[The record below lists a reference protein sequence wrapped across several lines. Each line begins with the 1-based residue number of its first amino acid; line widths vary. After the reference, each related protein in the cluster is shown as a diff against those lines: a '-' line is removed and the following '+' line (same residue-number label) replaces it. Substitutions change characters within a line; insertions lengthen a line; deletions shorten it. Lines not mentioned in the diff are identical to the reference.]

1 MATFYKRPDSQQF
14 SVACYPRPGAKLVR
28 ASLGT
33 DDPALAEKITRKVEI
48 LCELEK
54 LADVPVPEKILAS
67 FACMT
72 VRVEREAAST
82 TRPAPVQAVPEPSPV
97 PNKGGSIP
105 DAIRAYLVRSAATN
119 VPQATADKISR
130 LRQFFGSALI
140 DSLDPRPPDKLK
152 HARKCVILPLK
163 GIAPKCLSDLTP
175 DLILSFLLAKNYGL
189 CSKRHYRELF
199 HGLFDSALKSGIYQ
213 PPNPYA
219 PNPADD
225 LPSFN
230 GRDKPIIVLTDS
242 EVTAQ
247 YAAVA
252 ANPLVIFG
260 CQLMLEGGFR
270 LHEILALRRCDL
282 AVEGKIRLI
291 LPEIINNVG
300 TGLKTGERT
309 VTARHILRS
318 LIRQYLESN
327 PGPATDWIFQSATG
341 LRMTTDAF
349 GTSLRTLNRAAKL
362 KWTTQHFRHTFAT
375 QRIAEGWNL
384 KTLAQEMGTSV
395 TMLMA
400 YYSGHI
406 DPPILAAESAGL
418 GSVQMT

>member
-67 FACMT
+67 FGCMT
-72 VRVEREAAST
+72 VRVEREAPSSAQ
-82 TRPAPVQAVPEPSPV
+82 PAPVQAAAVPSPA
-97 PNKGGSIP
+97 PGKGGSIP
-105 DAIRAYLVRSAATN
+105 DAIRAYLVLSAVSN

-140 DSLDPRPPDKLK
+140 DSLDPRPPEKLA
-152 HARKCVILPLK
+152 HARKHEVLPLEDIK
-163 GIAPKCLSDLTP
+163 PKCLSDLTP
-175 DLILSFLLAKNYGL
+175 GLITTFLLAKNYGRS
-189 CSKRHYRELF
+189 SKRHYRELF
-199 HGLFDSALKSGIYQ
+199 HGLFDCALKSGIYQ

-230 GRDKPIIVLTDS
+230 GRDKPIIVLTDT

-252 ANPLVIFG
+252 ADPLVLFG

-282 AVEGKIRLI
+282 EVEGKIRLI

-309 VTARHILRS
+309 VTARNILRS
-318 LIRQYLESN
+318 LIRQYLDSN
-327 PGPATDWIFQSATG
+327 RGSATDWIFQSPTG

-349 GTSLRTLNRAAKL
+349 GTSLRMLNQAAKL
-362 KWTTQHFRHTFAT
+362 KWTTQYFRHTFAT

-406 DPPILAAESAGL
+406 DPPVLAADGL
-418 GSVQMT
+418 TA

>member
-54 LADVPVPEKILAS
+54 FANVPVPDKILAS
-67 FACMT
+67 FECMT
-72 VRVEREAAST
+72 VRIEREAPSSAQL
-82 TRPAPVQAVPEPSPV
+82 APVQAAAVVMPSPA
-97 PNKGGSIP
+97 PGKGGSITE
-105 DAIRAYLVRSAATN
+105 AIRAYLVLSVVSN

-140 DSLDPRPPDKLK
+140 DSLDPRPPEKLK
-152 HARKCVILPLK
+152 HARKHVVLPLK
-163 GIAPKCLSDLTP
+163 GIAPTSLSDITKA
-175 DLILSFLLAKNYGL
+175 LILKFLLDKKYGL
-189 CSKRHYRELF
+189 ASKRHYRELF

-213 PPNPYA
+213 PPNPFA

-230 GRDKPIIVLTDS
+230 GRDKPIIVLTDP

-252 ANPLVIFG
+252 TDPLILFG

-291 LPEIINNVG
+291 L
-300 TGLKTGERT
+300 
-309 VTARHILRS
+309 
-318 LIRQYLESN
+318 
-327 PGPATDWIFQSATG
+327 
-341 LRMTTDAF
+341 
-349 GTSLRTLNRAAKL
+349 
-362 KWTTQHFRHTFAT
+362 
-375 QRIAEGWNL
+375 
-384 KTLAQEMGTSV
+384 
-395 TMLMA
+395 
-400 YYSGHI
+400 
-406 DPPILAAESAGL
+406 
-418 GSVQMT
+418 

>member
-1 MATFYKRPDSQQF
+1 
-14 SVACYPRPGAKLVR
+14 
-28 ASLGT
+28 
-33 DDPALAEKITRKVEI
+33 
-48 LCELEK
+48 
-54 LADVPVPEKILAS
+54 
-67 FACMT
+67 MT
-72 VRVEREAAST
+72 VRMPST
-82 TRPAPVQAVPEPSPV
+82 AQSAPVQVMAEPSQV
-97 PNKGGSIP
+97 LSKGGSIP
-105 DAIRAYLVRSAATN
+105 EAIRAYLVRSTVTN

-140 DSLDPRPPDKLK
+140 DSLDPRPPDRLK
-152 HARKCVILPLK
+152 HARKHKVLPLK
-163 GIAPKCLSDLTP
+163 GIAPASLSDLTP

-213 PPNPYA
+213 PLNPYA

-225 LPSFN
+225 LPSFS

-247 YAAVA
+247 FAAVA
-252 ANPLVIFG
+252 ADPLILFG

-270 LHEILALRRCDL
+270 LHEILALRRCDIE
-282 AVEGKIRLI
+282 VEGKIRLI

-309 VTARHILRS
+309 VTARNILRP
-318 LIRQYLESN
+318 LIRQYLDSN
-327 PGPATDWIFQSATG
+327 PGSATDWIFKSPTG

-349 GTSLRTLNRAAKL
+349 GTSLRIMNRAAKL
-362 KWTTQHFRHTFAT
+362 TWTTQDFRHTYAT
-375 QRIAEGWNL
+375 ARIAEGWNL

-406 DPPILAAESAGL
+406 DPPILAAAGL
-418 GSVQMT
+418 TT

>member
-1 MATFYKRPDSQQF
+1 LVLSA
-14 SVACYPRPGAKLVR
+14 VA
-28 ASLGT
+28 
-33 DDPALAEKITRKVEI
+33 
-48 LCELEK
+48 
-54 LADVPVPEKILAS
+54 
-67 FACMT
+67 
-72 VRVEREAAST
+72 
-82 TRPAPVQAVPEPSPV
+82 
-97 PNKGGSIP
+97 
-105 DAIRAYLVRSAATN
+105 N

-130 LRQFFGSALI
+130 LRQFFGSALVN
-140 DSLDPRPPDKLK
+140 SLDPRPPEKLK
-152 HARKCVILPLK
+152 HARKRVTLPLK
-163 GIAPKCLSDLTP
+163 GIAPTSLSEITP
-175 DLILSFLLAKNYGL
+175 VLILKFLLMKKYGL
-189 CSKRHYRELF
+189 ASKRHYRELF
-199 HGLFDSALKSGIYQ
+199 HGLFDCALKSGIYQ

-242 EVTAQ
+242 EVATQ

-252 ANPLVIFG
+252 ADPLVLFG

-291 LPEIINNVG
+291 LPEIINDVG

-309 VTARHILRS
+309 VTARNILRS
-318 LIRQYLESN
+318 LIRQYLDSN
-327 PGPATDWIFQSATG
+327 RGSATDWIFQSPTG

-349 GTSLRTLNRAAKL
+349 GTSLRTLNRVAKL

-406 DPPILAAESAGL
+406 DPPILAAAGL
-418 GSVQMT
+418 TE

>member
-1 MATFYKRPDSQQF
+1 M
-14 SVACYPRPGAKLVR
+14 ACYPRPGAKLVR

-67 FACMT
+67 FECMT
-72 VRVEREAAST
+72 VRIERES
-82 TRPAPVQAVPEPSPV
+82 PSPAQPTPV
-97 PNKGGSIP
+97 PAMTKSSPATKSGSIK
-105 DAIRAYLVRSAATN
+105 DAIRAYLVRSVVSN

-130 LRQFFGSALI
+130 LRQFFGSALVN
-140 DSLDPRPPDKLK
+140 SLDPRPTEKLK
-152 HARKCVILPLK
+152 HARKREVLPLK
-163 GIAPKCLSDLTP
+163 GISPASLEDITP
-175 DLILSFLLAKNYGL
+175 DLILSFLLQKEYGL

-199 HGLFDSALKSGIYQ
+199 HGLFETSLKSGIYQ

-230 GRDKPIIVLTDS
+230 GRDKPIIVLSDT
-242 EVTAQ
+242 EVAGQ

-252 ANPLVIFG
+252 ADPLVLFG

-270 LHEILALRRCDL
+270 LHEILALRRIDL
-282 AVEGKIRLI
+282 EVEGKIRLI
-291 LPEIINNVG
+291 MPEIINSSG

-309 VTARHILRS
+309 VTARHILRP
-318 LIRQYLESN
+318 LIRQYLDSN
-327 PGPATDWIFQSATG
+327 PGPATDWLFQSPSG

-362 KWTTQHFRHTFAT
+362 TWTTQDFRHTFAT
-375 QRIAEGWNL
+375 GRIAENWNL
-384 KTLAQEMGTSV
+384 KSLAQEMGTSV

-406 DPPILAAESAGL
+406 DPPILAAAGL
-418 GSVQMT
+418 TA

>member
-14 SVACYPRPGAKLVR
+14 SVALYPRPGAKLLR

-33 DDPALAEKITRKVEI
+33 DDPALAEKMTRKVEI

-54 LADVPVPEKILAS
+54 LADIPVPEKILAS
-67 FACMT
+67 FECMT
-72 VRVEREAAST
+72 VRIERDSPSSAQ
-82 TRPAPVQAVPEPSPV
+82 PAPVQTTTKSSPAT
-97 PNKGGSIP
+97 KSGSIK
-105 DAIRAYLVRSAATN
+105 DAIRAYLVRSVVSN

-130 LRQFFGSALI
+130 LRQFFGSALV
-140 DSLDPRPPDKLK
+140 DPLDPRPPEKLK
-152 HARKCVILPLK
+152 HARKHDVLPLK
-163 GIAPKCLSDLTP
+163 GISPASLEDITP
-175 DLILSFLLAKNYGL
+175 DLILSFLLKKKYGL

-199 HGLFDSALKSGIYQ
+199 HGLFETALKSGIYQ

-230 GRDKPIIVLTDS
+230 GRDKPIIVLSDT
-242 EVTAQ
+242 EVADQ
-247 YAAVA
+247 YAAVVA
-252 ANPLVIFG
+252 DPLVLFG

-270 LHEILALRRCDL
+270 LHEILALRRIDL
-282 AVEGKIRLI
+282 EVEGKIRLI
-291 LPEIINNVG
+291 MPEIINCSG

-309 VTARHILRS
+309 VTARHILRP
-318 LIRQYLESN
+318 LIRQYLDSN
-327 PGPATDWIFQSATG
+327 PGPATDWLFQSPSG

-349 GTSLRTLNRAAKL
+349 GTSLRTLNKAAKL
-362 KWTTQHFRHTFAT
+362 TWTTQVFRHTFAT
-375 QRIAEGWNL
+375 RRIAENWNL
-384 KTLAQEMGTSV
+384 KSLAQEMGTSV

-406 DPPILAAESAGL
+406 DPPILAAAGL
-418 GSVQMT
+418 TA